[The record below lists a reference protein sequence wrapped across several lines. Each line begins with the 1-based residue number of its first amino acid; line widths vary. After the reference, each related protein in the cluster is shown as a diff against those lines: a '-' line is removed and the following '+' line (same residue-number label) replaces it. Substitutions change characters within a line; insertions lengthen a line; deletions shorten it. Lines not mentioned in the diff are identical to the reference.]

1 MRVFITVLVLIFSF
15 QSCTKTEDISDF
27 EIEGMS
33 IGDSALDYFSEEEI
47 LQSKMDYYKNDKFI
61 TLDLSN
67 IFNSSMYDNLQISYQ
82 NNNDFIIY
90 EIEASIKY
98 TNKIDA
104 CNSKRIIIFEEV
116 SAMFPKSEKTDLIK
130 RKINSDKTGNSIV
143 MGRQLYFKNTN
154 YIQVACF
161 DMSDA
166 LNAKGWLDTLRVVL
180 TSRKFADWRSKNTKN
195 ISK

>member
-1 MRVFITVLVLIFSF
+1 MKRLLLILILTMSL
-15 QSCTKTEDISDF
+15 QSWTKADDISEF

-33 IGDSALDYFSEEEI
+33 IGDSLLDFFSKEEI

-61 TLDLSN
+61 TVNLN
-67 IFNSSMYDNLQISYQ
+67 NTFNSNMYDNLQISYQ

-104 CNSKRIIIFEEV
+104 CNSKRILIFEEV

-130 RKINSDKTGNSIV
+130 RKLNFDKTGNSIV
-143 MGRQLYFKNTN
+143 TGRQLYFKNTD

-161 DMSDA
+161 DMSEA
-166 LNAKGWLDTLRVVL
+166 LNNKGWIDTLKVVL
-180 TSRKFADWRSKNTKN
+180 TSRKFADWRSENTKN
-195 ISK
+195 I